1 MNRIEAQLALMD
13 GKKVRGVKWA
23 DGTYIYRDE
32 HGNIFSQKN
41 IHCLEQDNPFSGCY
55 LTDAFEIYEEKQ
67 AVGFVDYPVTVKSGR
82 YSYSHH
88 FIHAAI
94 SYESFIGYVYMVNGK
109 ERAYNSCIIYMTD
122 GDSVY
127 NYQIPGSK
135 AVRPIAV
142 RFRKDKDD

>member
-1 MNRIEAQLALMD
+1 MD

-32 HGNIFSQKN
+32 HGNIFSQEN

-55 LTDAFEIYEEKQ
+55 LTDAFELYEEKQ
-67 AVGFVDYPVTVKSGR
+67 ADFVDYPVELIGDVYSYMSR
-82 YSYSHH
+82 YSGTVH
-88 FIHAAI
+88 FALAA
-94 SYESFIGYVYMVNGK
+94 SQRTFIGYVYMVNGK

-142 RFRKDKDD
+142 RFRKDKDE